1 MRANSKYTVPAMV
14 FLTLLMAVFQ
24 TACGGIYQTEG
35 DGVGLLP
42 GPPSEKIHLTK
53 YEPQNPY
60 DQLAPGLLTRTL
72 YRVAS
77 GTGYRVEV
85 RDLLVGPGQQT
96 SEVSLPGAG
105 VFELRSGSGVIT
117 ADGKRQE
124 VRVGSAFAL
133 SEGQAFA
140 ISNRGEAPITIRV
153 HLFMAE

>member
-1 MRANSKYTVPAMV
+1 MITNRMYRASVRLLLA
-14 FLTLLMAVFQ
+14 LLMVVFQ
-24 TACGGIYQTEG
+24 TACGGLYQTGG
-35 DGVGLLP
+35 DGTGLLP
-42 GPPSEKIHLTK
+42 GPPSGKIGFAQ

-72 YRVAS
+72 HRVAS

-117 ADGKRQE
+117 AGGKRQE
-124 VRVGSAFAL
+124 TRVGSAFAL
-133 SEGQAFA
+133 SEGQTFA
-140 ISNRGEAPITIRV
+140 ISNRGEAPIAIRV
-153 HLFMAE
+153 HLFMAD